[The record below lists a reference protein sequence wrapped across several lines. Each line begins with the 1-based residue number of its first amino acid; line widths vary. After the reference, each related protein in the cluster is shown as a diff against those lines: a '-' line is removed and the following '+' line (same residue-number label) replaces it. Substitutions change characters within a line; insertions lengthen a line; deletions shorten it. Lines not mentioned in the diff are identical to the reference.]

1 MRVYHRDAI
10 QENSLM
16 RSSIP
21 AFTLAALVATVAPPP
36 AGAQQAPAATPPAQ
50 QPFVAGTPLAG
61 GPNVKTF
68 GGFRF
73 GESISYDPTRDLYV
87 VVNAGI
93 AQNLIPNDG
102 YVSLVNPDGSAHTL
116 KWIGVNRNGLTLN
129 HPLGSDI
136 ANGRLYVADIDTL
149 RWFDVKTGAPIGS
162 VTVPG
167 ALFLNDIAVAADGT
181 VYATQTGTEEAGTW
195 KVYRISATGDVST
208 IVTGAPLGRPN
219 GIAFDTKGNL
229 VVVNML
235 HADVQTY
242 STAGQLLTS
251 VKTTDEGNDGIV
263 VLKDGTMY
271 VSSVRAGTVARIRPG
286 QAAERIASGIPSA
299 ASMTWDPKRN
309 RLVIPMNDWNAITF
323 IDLK

>member
-1 MRVYHRDAI
+1 MRPSVPRV
-10 QENSLM
+10 
-16 RSSIP
+16 
-21 AFTLAALVATVAPPP
+21 FTLATLALTAVGSVH
-36 AGAQQAPAATPPAQ
+36 AQPAPAAGSQAE

-61 GPNVKTF
+61 GPNIKTY

-73 GESISYDPTRDLYV
+73 AESICYDPARDLYV

-116 KWIGVNRNGLTLN
+116 KWIGVTRNGLTLN
-129 HPLGSDI
+129 HPLGSEI

-149 RWFDVKTGAPIGS
+149 RWFDLKTGTPMGS
-162 VTVPG
+162 ATVPG

-195 KVYRISATGDVST
+195 KVYRISASGDVST

-219 GIAFDTKGNL
+219 GIAFDAKGNL

-235 HADVQTY
+235 HNDVQTY
-242 STAGQLLTS
+242 STSGQLLTS

-286 QAAERIASGIPSA
+286 QPAERIAEGIPSA
-299 ASMTWDPKRN
+299 ASMTWDSKRN

-323 IDLK
+323 IDLR